1 MPETKDILRKEI
13 LSNTLSGFAVPLLTI
28 TENVESYINYSEQ
41 MSLQTDLAPILRKS
55 FKQKY

>member
-1 MPETKDILRKEI
+1 MAETKDILRKEI
-13 LSNTLSGFAVPLLTI
+13 LSSTLSGFAVPLLTI

-41 MSLQTDLAPILRKS
+41 LSLQTDLAPILRKS